1 MTARELTVREAA
13 ELLKEQDNILVV
25 CHAHPDGDAVGS
37 GVALERMLTVLGK
50 TAYLV
55 CADTVPHQ
63 LRFLLGYRPC
73 GRDGDADAL
82 RPELLPEE
90 FSPSFIVTVD
100 VASIELTGMAERLEG
115 KVDLKIDHHSMGGDF
130 APLSL
135 MYRGSS
141 ACGEVIYDLAEQLGL
156 LDIEAASALYA
167 AVSSDSGSFRFDSVT
182 PDTIMRVYGM
192 MRLGIDHSYIAEQLY
207 NSRTQAEM
215 AAQRVALNNLEYFA
229 GGRIAITHI
238 SFADF
243 ERGEF
248 TYADTG
254 SLNAMPIMIDGVELS
269 LVAKEER
276 AGHYRVSTRSRRGIA
291 ANKFCARFGGGG
303 HDRAAGMSADA
314 ASYEVLR
321 NTLIAAALEIFD
333 FDA

>member
-13 ELLKEQDNILVV
+13 ELLKAQDNILVV

-73 GRDGDADAL
+73 GRAGDADAL

-141 ACGEVIYDLAEQLGL
+141 ACGEVIYDLAEQLSFFYWRFHILSQLNL
-156 LDIEAASALYA
+156 LSQAIFLSPLHNKRRRQIIGKIYL
-167 AVSSDSGSFRFDSVT
+167 
-182 PDTIMRVYGM
+182 P
-192 MRLGIDHSYIAEQLY
+192 LHSMQHRYRCQL
-207 NSRTQAEM
+207 
-215 AAQRVALNNLEYFA
+215 LL
-229 GGRIAITHI
+229 
-238 SFADF
+238 
-243 ERGEF
+243 
-248 TYADTG
+248 
-254 SLNAMPIMIDGVELS
+254 
-269 LVAKEER
+269 
-276 AGHYRVSTRSRRGIA
+276 
-291 ANKFCARFGGGG
+291 
-303 HDRAAGMSADA
+303 
-314 ASYEVLR
+314 
-321 NTLIAAALEIFD
+321 
-333 FDA
+333 